1 MPCKEEVAEGNG
13 PQGEGVNKG
22 VKVKVN
28 SNEEVAE
35 GNTAK
40 REGVLIIRLT
50 RHLNC

>member
-1 MPCKEEVAEGNG
+1 MRIVLFITLPLFIGGV
-13 PQGEGVNKG
+13 PRSGEGVNKG

-40 REGVLIIRLT
+40 REGV
-50 RHLNC
+50 